1 MISGTGHKISMSND
15 TQSGNQLFEPLD
27 SDMILI
33 KWIKKLTIHKQTGI
47 FSKKIKLI

>member
-1 MISGTGHKISMSND
+1 MISGTGHKISMSNE

-33 KWIKKLTIHKQTGI
+33 KWIKNN
-47 FSKKIKLI
+47 

>member
-1 MISGTGHKISMSND
+1 MEAENQLHIKRTMISGTGHKISMSNE

-33 KWIKKLTIHKQTGI
+33 KWIKITNDP
-47 FSKKIKLI
+47 